1 MPIKPH
7 KSDKWPPRVRLYI
20 YDENLGLIEESKDTR
35 YDLHDGL
42 MQAWPNS
49 TRTVHLGIETL
60 STNWPKWDEESIKCV
75 EGLIESDLNF
85 DGNDVVITRITE
97 TIGQRC
103 SNEFIWRL
111 DISDEMGDE
120 SDE

>member
-7 KSDKWPPRVRLYI
+7 KGDKWPPRVRLYI
-20 YDENLGLIEESKDTR
+20 YDENLGLIEESKDIR

-42 MQAWPNS
+42 MQAWPDS
-49 TRTVHLGIETL
+49 TRTVHLGMKTL

-75 EGLIESDLNF
+75 EELIEYDLNF

-97 TIGQRC
+97 TIGHPC
-103 SNEFIWRL
+103 SEEFIWKL
-111 DISDEMGDE
+111 DISEDIGDKSE
-120 SDE
+120 